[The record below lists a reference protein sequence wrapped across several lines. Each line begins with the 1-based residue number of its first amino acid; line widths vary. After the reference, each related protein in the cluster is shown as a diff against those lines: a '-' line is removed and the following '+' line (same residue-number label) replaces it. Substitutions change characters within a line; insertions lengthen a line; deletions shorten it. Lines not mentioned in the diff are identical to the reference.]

1 MPRNFTLKLAVSN
14 LKKNRKLYMPYII
27 ASIIM
32 IAVIYIMSFLSNSK
46 DLANFRG
53 ANYVTLSMLL
63 GNIIVSG
70 FAIIFSFYIN
80 SFLMKQR
87 SKEFGLYNILGM
99 EKRHLG
105 RVLVAESMISSS
117 ISIIMGL
124 GVGILFS
131 KLALMVITKM
141 IGAGYII
148 AFEV

>member
-99 EKRHLG
+99 EK
-105 RVLVAESMISSS
+105 SSCS
-117 ISIIMGL
+117 REHD
-124 GVGILFS
+124 
-131 KLALMVITKM
+131 KL
-141 IGAGYII
+141 
-148 AFEV
+148 

>member
-46 DLANFRG
+46 DLENFRG

-70 FAIIFSFYIN
+70 FAIIPTRWGPCASWRPYASWAWKSAI
-80 SFLMKQR
+80 
-87 SKEFGLYNILGM
+87 
-99 EKRHLG
+99 
-105 RVLVAESMISSS
+105 
-117 ISIIMGL
+117 
-124 GVGILFS
+124 
-131 KLALMVITKM
+131 
-141 IGAGYII
+141 
-148 AFEV
+148 